1 MSGLIHLET
10 LLKNGSITR
19 REFIRRASILGLA
32 AAAAPGLLSHPVEAA
47 TQKRGGRFRAGL
59 PEFSTTASLDPA
71 TLSSA
76 ADVFITWQLRNCLV
90 EIDYKGNATPELADT
105 IESSPDATT
114 WRFTLRKGVEFHN
127 GKTLDTNDVIDSINY
142 HRAKESK
149 SAVKSLVEPIKDI
162 RADGKD
168 TVIFEL
174 TGGNADFP
182 YILADFHL
190 TISPAGTRGADLN
203 KGIGTGGYILQE
215 FEPGVRVFAGRNPNY
230 WKSDRAHFD
239 EVETLGIMDTNA
251 RTNALKTGQVDW
263 IARCDLKIIH
273 MLEKM
278 PGIQVIRIPGAQH
291 LTLPML
297 MDVAPYDNNDVRL
310 ALKYAID
317 REQIV
322 KTVFRGY
329 GTVGNDHP
337 IASIQRFYA
346 ADLPQREYDP
356 EKAKFHLKKAGL
368 ENHTFTLHTSTFF
381 NFLDCAVLY
390 QEHAAKAG
398 ITIDLVREPA
408 DGYWSNIWM
417 KKPWVSCT
425 WGGRATEDLMLSTAY
440 AGDAPWNDSHFQHKR
455 FNTLPERCPCRV
467 G

>member
-47 TQKRGGRFRAGL
+47 TPKRGGRFRAGL

-90 EIDYKGNATPELADT
+90 EIDYKGNAIPELADT

-190 TISPAGTRGADLN
+190 TISPAGTRGTDLN

-230 WKSDRAHFD
+230 WK
-239 EVETLGIMDTNA
+239 I
-251 RTNALKTGQVDW
+251 
-263 IARCDLKIIH
+263 
-273 MLEKM
+273 
-278 PGIQVIRIPGAQH
+278 
-291 LTLPML
+291 
-297 MDVAPYDNNDVRL
+297 
-310 ALKYAID
+310 
-317 REQIV
+317 
-322 KTVFRGY
+322 
-329 GTVGNDHP
+329 
-337 IASIQRFYA
+337 
-346 ADLPQREYDP
+346 
-356 EKAKFHLKKAGL
+356 KANSLI
-368 ENHTFTLHTSTFF
+368 S
-381 NFLDCAVLY
+381 
-390 QEHAAKAG
+390 
-398 ITIDLVREPA
+398 
-408 DGYWSNIWM
+408 
-417 KKPWVSCT
+417 VS
-425 WGGRATEDLMLSTAY
+425 
-440 AGDAPWNDSHFQHKR
+440 Q
-455 FNTLPERCPCRV
+455 
-467 G
+467 